1 MVASAHPKLSISHLP
16 SPISPLILM
25 FTAEVFQNPYLN
37 QGATQVNAIMT
48 ITTSGDGGVSVAT
61 PKSQRLFGIICD
73 ISGSMGGAKIMA
85 AKEAIVQI
93 VNLLPT
99 DAAFFIVTGSSRAK
113 LLIPLVNAVPEN
125 KQRAIAQVREIGANG
140 GTVISSWLSTAL
152 GEFNKMP
159 YAICQALLLTDGQN
173 DPSDEQE
180 LERVLA
186 ASEGKFQC
194 DCRGV
199 GTDWQ
204 VSQLQK
210 IASKLLGTT
219 DIIAQPNQIAADFEA
234 ILTKAMGKT
243 VSDVSLRLWTPQGAK
258 VLFCKQVSPEIVDVT
273 DRSRTVNDR
282 MVDYPTGA
290 WGSNESRDYHFCIQV
305 TAGNIGDEM
314 LAGRASLITQTD
326 GQETKITEAKILATW
341 TADEAKTAKIDRHV
355 AHYTGQAELAQSIQ
369 EGLEAR
375 AQGNIEVATVKL
387 GKAVKLAHDSG
398 NEATAKL
405 LRSVVDVEDAAAG
418 TVRIKRTV
426 AKEDEMMLDTR
437 STKTARI
444 HK

>member
-1 MVASAHPKLSISHLP
+1 
-16 SPISPLILM
+16 M
-25 FTAEVFQNPYLN
+25 FTAEVFQNPYLA
-37 QGATQVNAIMT
+37 QGAREVNAIMT
-48 ITTSGDGGVSVAT
+48 ITTNGDEDRLTTAIN
-61 PKSQRLFGIICD
+61 QRLFGIICD
-73 ISGSMGGAKIMA
+73 ISGSMGGAKMIA

-93 VNLLPT
+93 INLLPT
-99 DAAFFIVTGSSRAK
+99 DAAFFIVTGASRAK
-113 LLIPLVNAVPEN
+113 LLVPVINAVPEN
-125 KQRAIAQVREIGANG
+125 KLRAIAQVKEISANG
-140 GTVISSWLSTAL
+140 GTLMSTWLNTAL

-159 YAICQALLLTDGQN
+159 QAICQAVLLTDGQN
-173 DPSDEQE
+173 DPSDDRD

-204 VSQLQK
+204 VSQLQA

-219 DIIAQPNQIAADFEA
+219 DIIPSPDRIAADFEE

-273 DRSRTVNDR
+273 DRAKVVNDR
-282 MVDYPTGA
+282 LVDYPTGA

-305 TAGNIGDEM
+305 NPGQIGDEM
-314 LAGRASLITQTD
+314 LAVRASLITQTN

-341 TADEAKTAKIDRHV
+341 TEDEAKTAKIDRRV
-355 AHYTGQAELAQSIQ
+355 AHYTGQAELAQSIH

-405 LRSVVDVEDAAAG
+405 LRTVVDVDDAAAG
-418 TVRIKRTV
+418 TVRIKRAV
-426 AKEDEMMLDTR
+426 AKEDEMMLETR

-444 HK
+444 QK

>member
-1 MVASAHPKLSISHLP
+1 
-16 SPISPLILM
+16 M
-25 FTAEVFQNPYLN
+25 FTAEVFQNPYLP
-37 QGATQVNAIMT
+37 QGATEVNAIMT
-48 ITTSGDGGVSVAT
+48 ITASGDGGVAVAT

-73 ISGSMGGAKIMA
+73 TSGSMGGAKMLA
-85 AKEAIVQI
+85 AKDAIAQI
-93 VNLLPT
+93 INLLPT
-99 DAAFFIVTGSSRAK
+99 DAAFFIVTGASRAK
-113 LLIPLVNAVPEN
+113 LLVPVVNAVPEN
-125 KQRAIAQVREIGANG
+125 KLRAIAQVKEISANG
-140 GTVISSWLSTAL
+140 GTVISSWLHTAI

-159 YAICQALLLTDGQN
+159 QAICQALLLTDGQN
-173 DPSDEQE
+173 DPSDEQD
-180 LERVLA
+180 LERTLA

-210 IASKLLGTT
+210 IASRLLGTT
-219 DIIAQPNQIAADFEA
+219 DIIPSAAQIAADFQE

-273 DRSRTVNDR
+273 DRSKVVKER

-290 WGSNESRDYHFCIQV
+290 WGSNESRDYHFCIQIK
-305 TAGNIGDEM
+305 AGNVGDEM
-314 LAGRASLITQTD
+314 LAGRASLITHTN

-341 TADEAKTAKIDRHV
+341 TEDEAKTAKIDRHV
-355 AHYTGQAELAQSIQ
+355 AHYTGQAELSQSIQ

-405 LRSVVDVEDAAAG
+405 LRSVVDVEDAASG

>member
-1 MVASAHPKLSISHLP
+1 
-16 SPISPLILM
+16 M

-73 ISGSMGGAKIMA
+73 ISGSMGGAKILA

-93 VNLLPT
+93 INLLPT

-113 LLIPLVNAVPEN
+113 LLVPLVNAIPEN
-125 KQRAIAQVREIGANG
+125 KQRAIAQVREISANG
-140 GTVISSWLSTAL
+140 GTVISSWLNTAL

-159 YAICQALLLTDGQN
+159 FAICQALLLTDGQN
-173 DPSDEQE
+173 DPSDEQD

-210 IASKLLGTT
+210 IAGKLLGTT
-219 DIIAQPNQIAADFEA
+219 DIIASPDRITADFEA

-305 TAGNIGDEM
+305 NAGNIGDEM
-314 LAGRASLITQTD
+314 LAGRASLMTQTN

-341 TADEAKTAKIDRHV
+341 TEDEAKTAKIDRHV

>member
-1 MVASAHPKLSISHLP
+1 
-16 SPISPLILM
+16 M
-25 FTAEVFQNPYLN
+25 FTAEVFQNPYLP
-37 QGATQVNAIMT
+37 QGAREVNAIMT
-48 ITTSGDGGVSVAT
+48 IATSGSDNVTMAA

-73 ISGSMGGAKIMA
+73 TSGSMGGAKMMA

-99 DAAFFIVTGSSRAK
+99 DAAFFIVTGASRAQ
-113 LLIPLVNAVPEN
+113 LLVPLVNAVPEN
-125 KQRAIAQVREIGANG
+125 KMRAISQVKNISANG
-140 GTVISSWLSTAL
+140 GTLMSGWLNTAL
-152 GEFNKMP
+152 GEFSKMP
-159 YAICQALLLTDGQN
+159 QAICQALLLTDGQN
-173 DPSDEQE
+173 DPSDD
-180 LERVLA
+180 RDLA
-186 ASEGKFQC
+186 KSLDACEGKFQC
-194 DCRGV
+194 ECRGV

-204 VSQLQK
+204 VSQLQQ
-210 IASKLLGTT
+210 IASRLLGST
-219 DIIAQPNQIAADFEA
+219 DIIPSPDRIAADFQE
-234 ILTKAMGKT
+234 ILTEAMGKT

-273 DRSRTVNDR
+273 DRAKPVNDR

-290 WGSNESRDYHFCIQV
+290 WGNNESRDYHFCIQIN
-305 TAGNIGDEM
+305 AGNIGDEM
-314 LAGRASLITQTD
+314 LAGRASLITTTN

-341 TADEAKTAKIDRHV
+341 TEDEAKTAKIDRRV

-387 GKAVKLAHDSG
+387 GLAVKLAHDSG

-405 LRSVVDVEDAAAG
+405 LRTVVDVEDAAAG
-418 TVRIKRTV
+418 TVRIKRAV
-426 AKEDEMMLDTR
+426 AKEDEMMLETR

-444 HK
+444 QK

>member
-1 MVASAHPKLSISHLP
+1 
-16 SPISPLILM
+16 M

-48 ITTSGDGGVSVAT
+48 IATSSDGGASIAT

-113 LLIPLVNAVPEN
+113 LLIPLVNAIPEN
-125 KQRAIAQVREIGANG
+125 KQRAIAQVKEISANG

-159 YAICQALLLTDGQN
+159 TAICQALLLTDGQN
-173 DPSDEQE
+173 DPSDEQN
-180 LERVLA
+180 LARILA

-210 IASKLLGTT
+210 IAGKLLGTT
-219 DIIAQPNQIAADFEA
+219 DIIAEPNQIAADFEA

-273 DRSRTVNDR
+273 DRSRRVNER
-282 MVDYPTGA
+282 IVDYPTGA

-305 TAGNIGDEM
+305 SAGNIGDEM
-314 LAGRASLITQTD
+314 LAGRASLITQTN

-341 TADEAKTAKIDRHV
+341 TEDEAKTAKIDRHV
-355 AHYTGQAELAQSIQ
+355 AHYTGQVELAQSIQ

>member
-1 MVASAHPKLSISHLP
+1 
-16 SPISPLILM
+16 M
-25 FTAEVFQNPYLN
+25 FTAEVFQNPYLP
-37 QGATQVNAIMT
+37 QGAREVNAIMT
-48 ITTSGDGGVSVAT
+48 IATSGSDSVTMAA
-61 PKSQRLFGIICD
+61 PQSQRLFGIICD
-73 ISGSMGGAKIMA
+73 TSGSMGGAKMMA

-99 DAAFFIVTGSSRAK
+99 DAAFFIVTGSSRAQ
-113 LLIPLVNAVPEN
+113 LLVPLVNAVPEN
-125 KQRAIAQVREIGANG
+125 KMRAIAQVKNISANG
-140 GTVISSWLSTAL
+140 GTLMSGWLNTAL
-152 GEFNKMP
+152 GEFSKMP
-159 YAICQALLLTDGQN
+159 QAICQALLLTDGQN
-173 DPSDEQE
+173 DPSDD
-180 LERVLA
+180 RDLA
-186 ASEGKFQC
+186 KSLDACEGKFQC
-194 DCRGV
+194 ECRGV

-204 VSQLQK
+204 VSQLQQ
-210 IASKLLGTT
+210 IATRLLGST
-219 DIIAQPNQIAADFEA
+219 DIIPSPDRIAADFQE
-234 ILTKAMGKT
+234 ILTQAMGKT

-273 DRSRTVNDR
+273 DRAKPVNER

-290 WGSNESRDYHFCIQV
+290 WGNNESRDYHFCIQIN
-305 TAGNIGDEM
+305 AGNIGDEM
-314 LAGRASLITQTD
+314 LAGRASLITTTN

-341 TADEAKTAKIDRHV
+341 TEDEAKTAKIDRRV

-405 LRSVVDVEDAAAG
+405 LRTVVDVEDAAAG
-418 TVRIKRTV
+418 TVRIKRAV
-426 AKEDEMMLDTR
+426 AKEDEMMLETR

-444 HK
+444 QK

>member
-1 MVASAHPKLSISHLP
+1 
-16 SPISPLILM
+16 M
-25 FTAEVFQNPYLN
+25 FTAEVFQNPYLP
-37 QGATQVNAIMT
+37 QGAREVNAIMT
-48 ITTSGDGGVSVAT
+48 ISTSGADGTMQTA

-73 ISGSMGGAKIMA
+73 TSGSMGGAKMLA

-93 VNLLPT
+93 INLLPT

-113 LLIPLVNAVPEN
+113 LLVPLVNAVPEN
-125 KQRAIAQVREIGANG
+125 KLRAVAQVKEISANG
-140 GTVISSWLSTAL
+140 GTLMSSWLNTAL

-159 YAICQALLLTDGQN
+159 QAICQALLLTDGQN
-173 DPSDEQE
+173 DPSDEQD
-180 LERVLA
+180 LA
-186 ASEGKFQC
+186 RSLDAAEGKFQC
-194 DCRGV
+194 ECRGV

-210 IASKLLGTT
+210 IASRLLGTT
-219 DIIAQPNQIAADFEA
+219 DIIPSPDRIAADFQE
-234 ILTKAMGKT
+234 ILTQAMGKT
-243 VSDVSLRLWTPQGAK
+243 VSDVSLRLWTPAGAK

-273 DRSRTVNDR
+273 ARAKAVNDR
-282 MVDYPTGA
+282 MVDYPTGS
-290 WGSNESRDYHFCIQV
+290 WSNHESRDYHFCIQIN
-305 TAGNIGDEM
+305 AGNIGDEM
-314 LAGRASLITQTD
+314 LAGRASLITSTN

-341 TADEAKTAKIDRHV
+341 TEDDAKTAKIDRRV

-405 LRSVVDVEDAAAG
+405 LRTVVDVEDAAAG
-418 TVRIKRTV
+418 TVRIKRAV
-426 AKEDEMMLDTR
+426 AKEDEMMLETR